1 MRPTADIGLSPRLRR
16 WASVRPAATAE
27 QVAFYD
33 GRKARY
39 YMSMHRWAGY
49 CPADREWDE
58 IKKSLRNV
66 GVDGDA
72 VRIKTPICSDPV
84 VALRDGLAHTAIYCD
99 FPSHP
104 HELRKRPT
112 PSQLAEKQGRTID
125 RCKELIAWLDRVDN
139 TNRFDLDS
147 HSRRRRW
154 PLQFPRL
161 ADLTLRT
168 RAQLETFVDELE
180 RCHAELK
187 AMGTSR
193 GKKNRTPHN
202 QFWKE
207 LTRVF
212 LAIIGKNFKWRNN
225 HLESFLLACSKPFF
239 PGKKMDEAI
248 KAFVERHAASSK

>member
-125 RCKELIAWLDRVDN
+125 RCKEL
-139 TNRFDLDS
+139 
-147 HSRRRRW
+147 
-154 PLQFPRL
+154 
-161 ADLTLRT
+161 
-168 RAQLETFVDELE
+168 
-180 RCHAELK
+180 RC
-187 AMGTSR
+187 R
-193 GKKNRTPHN
+193 
-202 QFWKE
+202 
-207 LTRVF
+207 
-212 LAIIGKNFKWRNN
+212 
-225 HLESFLLACSKPFF
+225 
-239 PGKKMDEAI
+239 
-248 KAFVERHAASSK
+248 

>member
-1 MRPTADIGLSPRLRR
+1 
-16 WASVRPAATAE
+16 
-27 QVAFYD
+27 
-33 GRKARY
+33 
-39 YMSMHRWAGY
+39 MHRWAGN
-49 CPADREWDE
+49 CPADGEWDE

-72 VRIKTPICSDPV
+72 VRIKTPFCSDPIV
-84 VALRDGLAHTAIYCD
+84 PLRVGLAHIAIYCD

-104 HELRKRPT
+104 RELRKRPT

-125 RCKELIAWLDRVDN
+125 RCKELIAWLDLVDN

-147 HSRRRRW
+147 HNLRW
-154 PLQFPRL
+154 PLQFPHL
-161 ADLTLRT
+161 ADSTLRI
-168 RAQLETFVDELE
+168 RAALRTFVDELL
-180 RCHAELK
+180 RCHAELMR
-187 AMGTSR
+187 MGTSR

-207 LTRVF
+207 LTRVWR
-212 LAIIGKNFKWRNN
+212 AGIGKDFKWRNN
-225 HLESFLLACSKPFF
+225 HLESFLIACSKSFF